1 MHSKEILNI
10 IEIGIIIIGN
20 NRIILNTNN
29 AAGDLLN
36 CHKEHLIGRT
46 LDEVIPGI
54 NMDKIL
60 DADSNKWQN
69 IAIKGKNLAYKATPV
84 LLKGKPKEIVIS
96 LCELS
101 DFRDLFPEKDTA
113 QKLKNQIENLNG
125 FVKKLTA
132 IFDYCFDEIYVTDG
146 KGYTIFVSKACEEL
160 YGVKAGDLLGKHVY
174 ELEKKG
180 MFSRSVT
187 REVLNRKEQVTM
199 IQTTKRGKKLL
210 VTANP
215 IFNEKG
221 EIDSVVT
228 ISRDITELSILKEK
242 LAETEELSAMYLS
255 ELEKLKKEQPRQQ
268 EIIAQSESINE
279 ILEMVKRIA
288 RVDSTVLIE
297 GESGVGK
304 GVFASRIHALSKR
317 RDKPFIAVNCGA
329 IPENLMESELFGYEP
344 GAFTGARKSGKKG
357 LFEIAQGGT
366 VFLDEITEIP
376 LNLQV
381 KLLQVI
387 QDKKFRRV
395 GGNKDI
401 DVDIRIIAATNQ
413 DIQKLVKEG
422 KFREDLFY
430 RLNVIPLWIPPL
442 RHRRDD
448 IVPLTKHFLKKFN
461 DDYKLKKEISD
472 DALKILVKYD
482 WPGNVREL
490 ENLIER
496 LVVTTDGNLI
506 KSFHLPD
513 YVLSSARMS
522 HKDVIVLNICPL
534 KKGIEEVESQLI
546 KKAYENYGNTYKIAE
561 ILQVSQSTVVRKIHK
576 YLGKCMNELKKMH
589 S

>member
-1 MHSKEILNI
+1 MSSRKILDTI
-10 IEIGIIIIGN
+10 DIGIITVKING
-20 NRIILNTNN
+20 IILTVNK
-29 AAGDLLN
+29 AAEKVLD
-36 CHKEHLIGRT
+36 CKKEHIVGRT

-60 DADSNKWQN
+60 DTDSNKWQN
-69 IAIKGKNLAYKATPV
+69 IVIKGKNLAYKAAPM

-101 DFRDLFPEKDTA
+101 DFRDLFPEKDTT

-146 KGYTIFVSKACEEL
+146 KGYTIFVSKACEEF

-187 REVLNRKEQVTM
+187 REVLHKKEQVTM
-199 IQTTKRGKKLL
+199 IQTTKKGKKLL

-268 EIIAQSESINE
+268 EIIAQSEPIKE

-448 IVPLTKHFLKKFN
+448 IVPLAKHFLKKFN
-461 DDYKLKKEISD
+461 DDYRLNKEISD
-472 DALKILVKYD
+472 DAQKILVKYD

-513 YVLSSARMS
+513 YVLRSAKMS

-576 YLGKCMNELKKMH
+576 YLGKCTNELKKMH
-589 S
+589 L